1 MAGEFSTAAPV
12 PATPATVAP
21 TRQDL
26 LVDDGLR
33 RLLQGMVRD
42 EAPLPVTNVPVPPK
56 PASGPTMLSSA
67 SPSAPSPSLSLPA
80 RKAAQPSAGASAP
93 ATIALPI
100 PSHPAVAVPED
111 RLPPVAEQARQ
122 ELTAL
127 GEPGLVLLAIVEDLL
142 AGRID
147 WAQSPLLVQA
157 EAVALAYPAW
167 LARYAADPT
176 TLMEQLD
183 AAGLLVPDPSR
194 PGMLVWQVDPVLG
207 CSRLMLAADPA
218 RVVLVLLPAD
228 LAGGG
233 GIAKQPPALSAPAP
247 PAAVPPSDLAAGPV
261 AAGATDW
268 TASSM
273 TAGSAVPTP
282 SMASVP
288 ARADDDPS
296 VAVRAFLAWVVAHE
310 GQHGIHRAEATG
322 RLTLPRESMVTFV
335 QMQTSAPRARDAIIT
350 ALRRDPR
357 VRVSRTLITLLE
369 SPDEPAEL

>member
-1 MAGEFSTAAPV
+1 M
-12 PATPATVAP
+12 
-21 TRQDL
+21 
-26 LVDDGLR
+26 
-33 RLLQGMVRD
+33 
-42 EAPLPVTNVPVPPK
+42 
-56 PASGPTMLSSA
+56 
-67 SPSAPSPSLSLPA
+67 
-80 RKAAQPSAGASAP
+80 
-93 ATIALPI
+93 
-100 PSHPAVAVPED
+100 PSHPAAAVQED
-111 RLPPVAEQARQ
+111 RQPAVAEQARQ

-127 GEPGLVLLAIVEDLL
+127 GEPGLVLLAIVKDLL
-142 AGRID
+142 AGRIC

-194 PGMLVWQVDPVLG
+194 PGMLVWQMEPVLG
-207 CSRLMLAADPA
+207 CRRLTLAAGPA
-218 RVVLVLLPAD
+218 RAVLALLPAD

-233 GIAKQPPALSAPAP
+233 GIAKQPPALPVPAP

-261 AAGATDW
+261 VGGATDW

-273 TAGSAVPTP
+273 TAGLAVPTP

-288 ARADDDPS
+288 ARADNEPS
-296 VAVRAFLAWVVAHE
+296 AAVRVFLAWVVAHE
-310 GQHGIHRAEATG
+310 GQYGIHRAEATG

-335 QMQTSAPRARDAIIT
+335 QMRTSAPRARDAIIT

-357 VRVSRTLITLLE
+357 IRVSRTLITLLE